1 MVVDAEG
8 PEPKGGKHNDVEA
21 GEHEDDDI
29 DEKDE
34 EEEGADAEK
43 RRGQDNDERGYDDE
57 ADDDEKAIAEETRH
71 RDLHEQLADDEGEED
86 GGGGGGQVIQDNEER
101 RGIYIGDDDDG
112 EDAPVSTQEPTTVKL
127 GAKGVKPKS
136 GKKPKG
142 GEKMA
147 ETLTVKGS
155 LFEMHF
161 SVKPQSPHIIL
172 AEVLTSLGTCSF
184 WLNSFLCTQTD
195 GNPLLCMCYSSQ

>member
-1 MVVDAEG
+1 LVVDAEG
-8 PEPKGGKHNDVEA
+8 PEPKGSKHNDVEA

-71 RDLHEQLADDEGEED
+71 RDLHEPLADDEGEED
-86 GGGGGGQVIQDNEER
+86 GGGGGQVTQDNEER
-101 RGIYIGDDDDG
+101 RGIYFGDDDDG

-184 WLNSFLCTQTD
+184 WLNSFLCTQ
-195 GNPLLCMCYSSQ
+195 NPKLWLQFFQNRY